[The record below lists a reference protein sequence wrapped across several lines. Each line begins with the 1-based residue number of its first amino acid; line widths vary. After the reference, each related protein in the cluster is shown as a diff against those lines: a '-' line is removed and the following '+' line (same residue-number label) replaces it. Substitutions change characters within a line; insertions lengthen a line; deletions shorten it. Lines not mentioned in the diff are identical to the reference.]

1 MFSIARYKLKCRE
14 CGAEYAP
21 TERTVCD
28 DCFGPV
34 KVAFDL
40 AEAGATFTK
49 ENIARRPLSL
59 WRYFELLPVDDKS
72 RIVDLGAGYTP
83 LIHAQKLGQAL
94 GLRRLYI
101 KNDSVNPTF
110 SFKDRPVTVGITKA
124 IEFGKK
130 VISCASTGN
139 LAASSAAHAA
149 KAGLP
154 CFVFI
159 PADIELAKIAQIFA
173 YGAHVIAVNGI
184 YDVANRLSNEAADRF
199 GWAVLNV
206 NIRPYY
212 AEGEKTIAFETCE
225 QLGWELP
232 DAVVVP
238 IGSGG
243 LLCEVEKAFRELRE
257 LRLVPDENV
266 RFYGAQGEG
275 ADAVIRAV
283 KNGGP
288 VVPIKNPKT
297 IAKSIMFGAPGDG
310 EHALR
315 IIRETRG
322 GGENPSDA
330 EILEGIRLLAHTEGI
345 LTEPAGGTTI
355 AALKRLAEA
364 GAFDANE
371 VVVAFITGNGL
382 KTQEA
387 IPRGK
392 VYRINPRIE
401 EVEKV
406 LRKVRAH
413 GKGKGN

>member
-1 MFSIARYKLKCRE
+1 
-14 CGAEYAP
+14 
-21 TERTVCD
+21 VCD
-28 DCFGPV
+28 ECFGPV
-34 KVAFDL
+34 KVNFNL
-40 AEAGATFTK
+40 EEVRGGFTK
-49 ENIARRPLSL
+49 ENIARRPISL
-59 WRYFELLPVDDKS
+59 WRYFELLPVDDRS

-83 LIHAQKLGQAL
+83 LVHAQKLGKAL
-94 GLRRLYI
+94 GLNRLYI

-124 IEFGKK
+124 IEFGRK

-139 LAASSAAHAA
+139 LAAASAAHAA

-159 PADIELAKIAQIFA
+159 PADIELNKIAQIFA
-173 YGAHVIAVNGI
+173 YGANVIAVNGI

-257 LRLVPDENV
+257 LRLVPDEVV

-283 KNGGP
+283 KKGGP
-288 VVPIKNPKT
+288 VIPIKNPKT

-315 IIRETRG
+315 IIRETKG
-322 GGENPSDA
+322 GGENPGDR
-330 EILEGIRLLAHTEGI
+330 EILEGIRLLAQTEGI

-355 AALKRLAEA
+355 AALKRLAEQ

-387 IPRGK
+387 IPKGK
-392 VYRINPRIE
+392 IHRVEPRIE
-401 EVEKV
+401 EVEGV
-406 LRKVRAH
+406 LRRLGGRGAYSF
-413 GKGKGN
+413 